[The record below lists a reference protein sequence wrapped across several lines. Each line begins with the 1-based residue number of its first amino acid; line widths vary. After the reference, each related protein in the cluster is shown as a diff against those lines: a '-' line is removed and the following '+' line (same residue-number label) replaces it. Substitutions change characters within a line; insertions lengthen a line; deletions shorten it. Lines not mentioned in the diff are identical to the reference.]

1 MFLLEDLFCGRI
13 SPHEKPVEP
22 NGKFALAAARMDAA
36 EQKLLN
42 AEPEDR
48 KQAYGVYED
57 CRADY
62 VYQAELGAFVDG
74 FRLAVRLLLS
84 AFDSERGFGR

>member
-22 NGKFALAAARMDAA
+22 NGKFALAATRMDAA
-36 EQKLLN
+36 EQKLL
-42 AEPEDR
+42 AASPEDR
-48 KQAYGVYED
+48 KRAYEKYED

-74 FRLAVRLLLS
+74 FRLGVRLILS